1 MAITFHTQPQAFTPG
16 SNPVVWSFSSDQTF
30 QTNFS
35 YIVEFYIN
43 GILHSTHQVFQ
54 QNGIYAKFNASEIM
68 RGILSSPL
76 ITDGTLLTLYESAY
90 DLTRIIVYEQYGT
103 PPAIVGAGTSSGT
116 QKIIFNAALRHQDFV
131 NWDYQLYNSSTS
143 NPSSVNPILFLTSWP
158 RAYKYFCGLN
168 EKVFLGF
175 ITNQGGTQD
184 LRVKIQLYN
193 SANGLIVQNIIP
205 FALSNLLVLDVSPQN
220 IIDNSTIT
228 SGDFSTCVYYKITV
242 GNYVIGTYPGST
254 ESFKIYIDTEC
265 QRYPSRRLHWLNKFG
280 VWDSFTF
287 DLVSTDSTKVEG
299 NRYEKEKGIWQDE
312 NYVYPLYQGEGTT
325 FSKRAEDT
333 LTLNSDWI
341 KEDVQQWLVREL
353 YESPKVYLESS
364 GSFEPVNVTNA
375 SYKLKV
381 SRRDGLIQELVEIQ
395 RTYSFNS
402 QLN

>member
-1 MAITFHTQPQAFTPG
+1 MAITFYTQPQGFTPG
-16 SNPVVWSFSSDQTF
+16 SNPVVWTFSSNQTV
-30 QTNFS
+30 QQNFS
-35 YIVEFYIN
+35 YIVEVYIN
-43 GILHSTHQVFQ
+43 SILHSTHQVFQ
-54 QNGIYAKFNASEIM
+54 QSGIYAKFNASEIM

-76 ITDGTLLTLYESAY
+76 ITDGTLITLYDSAI
-90 DLTRIIVYEQYGT
+90 DLVYIKVYEQYGAT
-103 PPAIVGAGTSSGT
+103 PAIFASATSAS
-116 QKIIFNAALRHQDFV
+116 KYVFNAALRHQDFV
-131 NWDYQLYNSSTS
+131 NWNYLDYNVSTANPYDGS
-143 NPSSVNPILFLTSWP
+143 NYLTSWP
-158 RAYKYFCGLN
+158 RTKKYLCGLN

-175 ITNQGGTQD
+175 ISNDSGLSVD
-184 LRVKIQLYN
+184 IRLYN
-193 SANGLIVQNIIP
+193 SANALIASSLGNIIT
-205 FALSNLLVLDVSPQN
+205 FQRLTVLDVSPQI
-220 IIDNSTIT
+220 IIDNTTLT
-228 SGDFSTCVYYKITV
+228 SGDFSTCVYYTV
-242 GNYVIGTYPGST
+242 RSNGTGGLGYPGRS
-254 ESFKIYIDTEC
+254 EVFKIYIDTEC

-299 NRYEKEKGIWQDE
+299 NRYEKEKGIWSDE
-312 NYVYPLYQGEGTT
+312 NYIYPLYQGEGTT

-353 YESPKVYLESS
+353 YESPKVYLESD

>member
-1 MAITFHTQPQAFTPG
+1 MAVTFHTQPQVFTPA
-16 SNPVVWSFSSDQTF
+16 SNPVVWTFSSDQTF

-35 YIVEFYIN
+35 YIVEVYIN
-43 GILHSTHQVFQ
+43 SILHSTHQVFP

-76 ITDGTLLTLYESAY
+76 ITDTTFVTLYSSAY
-90 DLTRIIVYEQYGT
+90 DFVNIKVYEQYGAT
-103 PPAIVGAGTSSGT
+103 PAIFANATSAS
-116 QKIIFNAALRHQDFV
+116 KYVFNAALRHQDFV
-131 NWDYQLYNSSTS
+131 NWDYLDYNISTT
-143 NPSSVNPILFLTSWP
+143 NPLNGISYLTSWP
-158 RAYKYFCGLN
+158 RTYKYLCGLT

-175 ITNQGGTQD
+175 ISNDSGLQID
-184 LRVKIQLYN
+184 IRLYD
-193 SANGLIVQNIIP
+193 SANALIVASLGNTITFQQ
-205 FALSNLLVLDVSPQN
+205 LTVLDASPQT
-220 IIDNSTIT
+220 IIDNTAIT
-228 SGDFSTCVYYKITV
+228 SGDFSTCVYYTV
-242 GNYVIGTYPGST
+242 RTNATGIGAYTGRS
-254 ESFKIYIDTEC
+254 EVFEIYIDTEC

-299 NRYEKEKGIWQDE
+299 NRYEKEKGIWEDE

-333 LTLNSDWI
+333 LTLNSDWL
-341 KEDVQQWLVREL
+341 KQDVQQWLVREL

>member
-1 MAITFHTQPQAFTPG
+1 MAITFHTQPQVFTPG
-16 SNPVVWSFSSDQTF
+16 SNPVVWTFSSDETAQP
-30 QTNFS
+30 NFS
-35 YIVEFYIN
+35 YIVEVYIN
-43 GILHSTHQVFQ
+43 AILHSTHQVFQ

-76 ITDGTLLTLYESAY
+76 ITDTTLVTLYSSAF
-90 DLTRIIVYEQYGT
+90 DSVNIKVYEQYGAT
-103 PPAIVGAGTSSGT
+103 PAIFASATSAS
-116 QKIIFNAALRHQDFV
+116 KYVFNAALRHQDFV
-131 NWDYQLYNSSTS
+131 NWDYLDYNVATT
-143 NPSSVNPILFLTSWP
+143 NPLTTISYLTSWP
-158 RAYKYFCGLN
+158 RTYKYLCGLN
-168 EKVFLGF
+168 EKIFLGV
-175 ITNQGGTQD
+175 ICND
-184 LRVKIQLYN
+184 IALKVDIRLYN
-193 SANGLIVQNIIP
+193 AANTQIASSLANTIVLSALT
-205 FALSNLLVLDVSPQN
+205 VLDASPQTL
-220 IIDNSTIT
+220 IDNTSLT
-228 SGDFSTCVYYKITV
+228 SGDFSTCVYYTV
-242 GNYVIGTYPGST
+242 RINASGIGAYPGTT
-254 ESFKIYIDTEC
+254 EVFSIYIDTEC

-299 NRYEKEKGIWQDE
+299 NRYEKEKGIWDDE

-353 YESPKVYLESS
+353 YESPKVYLESD
-364 GSFEPVNVTNA
+364 GNFEPVNVTNA
-375 SYKLKV
+375 TYKLKV

>member
-1 MAITFHTQPQAFTPG
+1 MAVTFHTQPQVFTPA
-16 SNPVVWSFSSDQTF
+16 SNPVVWTFSSDQTF

-35 YIVEFYIN
+35 YIVEVYIN
-43 GILHSTHQVFQ
+43 SILHSTHQVFP

-76 ITDGTLLTLYESAY
+76 ITDTTFVTLYSSAY
-90 DLTRIIVYEQYGT
+90 DFVNLKVYEQYGAT
-103 PPAIVGAGTSSGT
+103 PAIFANATSAS
-116 QKIIFNAALRHQDFV
+116 KYVFNAALRHQDFV
-131 NWDYQLYNSSTS
+131 NWDYLDYNISTT
-143 NPSSVNPILFLTSWP
+143 NPLNGIAYLTSWP
-158 RAYKYFCGLN
+158 RSRKYLCGLT

-175 ITNQGGTQD
+175 ISNDSGLQID
-184 LRVKIQLYN
+184 IRLYD
-193 SANGLIVQNIIP
+193 SANALIVASLGNTITFQQ
-205 FALSNLLVLDVSPQN
+205 LTVLDASPQT
-220 IIDNSTIT
+220 IIDNTAIT
-228 SGDFSTCVYYKITV
+228 SGDFSTCVYYTV
-242 GNYVIGTYPGST
+242 RTNATGIGAYTGRS
-254 ESFKIYIDTEC
+254 EVFEIYIDTEC

-299 NRYEKEKGIWQDE
+299 NRYEKEKGIWEDE

-333 LTLNSDWI
+333 LTLNSDWL
-341 KEDVQQWLVREL
+341 KQDVQQWLVREL

-395 RTYSFNS
+395 RTYLFNS

>member
-1 MAITFHTQPQAFTPG
+1 MAVTFHTQPQVFTPA

-35 YIVEFYIN
+35 YIVEVYIN
-43 GILHSTHQVFQ
+43 SILHSTHQVFP
-54 QNGIYAKFNASEIM
+54 QNSIYAKFNASEIM

-76 ITDGTLLTLYESAY
+76 ITDTTFVTLYSSAY
-90 DLTRIIVYEQYGT
+90 DFVNIKVYEQYGAT
-103 PPAIVGAGTSSGT
+103 PAIFANATSNS
-116 QKIIFNAALRHQDFV
+116 KYVFNAALRHQDFV
-131 NWDYQLYNSSTS
+131 NWDYLDYNISTF
-143 NPSSVNPILFLTSWP
+143 NPLNGIAYLTSWP
-158 RAYKYFCGLN
+158 RTYKYLCGLT
-168 EKVFLGF
+168 EKIFLGF
-175 ITNQGGTQD
+175 ISNDSGLQVD
-184 LRVKIQLYN
+184 IRLYD
-193 SANGLIVQNIIP
+193 SANALIVASLGNTITFQQ
-205 FALSNLLVLDVSPQN
+205 LTVLDVSPQT
-220 IIDNSTIT
+220 IIANTAIT
-228 SGDFSTCVYYKITV
+228 SGDFSTCVYYTV
-242 GNYVIGTYPGST
+242 RTNATGMGAYIGRS
-254 ESFKIYIDTEC
+254 EVFSIYIDTEC

-299 NRYEKEKGIWQDE
+299 NRYEKEKGIWEDE

>member
-1 MAITFHTQPQAFTPG
+1 MAVTFHTQPQVFTPA
-16 SNPVVWSFSSDQTF
+16 SNPVVWTFSSDQTF

-35 YIVEFYIN
+35 YIVEVYIN
-43 GILHSTHQVFQ
+43 SILHSTHQVFP

-76 ITDGTLLTLYESAY
+76 ITDTTFVTLYSSAF
-90 DLTRIIVYEQYGT
+90 DVINIKVYEQYGAT
-103 PPAIVGAGTSSGT
+103 PAIFANATSST
-116 QKIIFNAALRHQDFV
+116 LYVFNAALRHQDFV
-131 NWDYQLYNSSTS
+131 NWDYLDYNVATT
-143 NPSSVNPILFLTSWP
+143 NPLTTISYLTSWP
-158 RAYKYFCGLN
+158 RTYKYLCGLN
-168 EKVFLGF
+168 EKVFLGV
-175 ITNQGGTQD
+175 ICNDIG
-184 LRVKIQLYN
+184 LKIDVRLYN
-193 SANGLIVQNIIP
+193 AANTQIVSSLNNTIAISAVTVID
-205 FALSNLLVLDVSPQN
+205 ASPQT
-220 IIDNSTIT
+220 IIDNTAIT
-228 SGDFSTCVYYKITV
+228 SGDFSSCVYYTV
-242 GNYVIGTYPGST
+242 RTKAAGIGAFPGTT
-254 ESFKIYIDTEC
+254 EVFKIYIDTEC

-299 NRYEKEKGIWQDE
+299 NRYEKEKGIWEDE

-333 LTLNSDWI
+333 LTLNSDWL
-341 KEDVQQWLVREL
+341 KQDVQQWLVREL

>member
-1 MAITFHTQPQAFTPG
+1 MAITFHTQPQVFTPG
-16 SNPVVWSFSSDQTF
+16 SNPVVWTFSSNQTY
-30 QTNFS
+30 QANFS
-35 YIVEFYIN
+35 YIVEFYIS

-54 QNGIYAKFNASEIM
+54 QSGIYAKFNASEIM
-68 RGILSSPL
+68 RGLLSSPL
-76 ITDGTLLTLYESAY
+76 ITDGTFITLYESAY
-90 DLTRIIVYEQYGT
+90 DLVRIIVYEQYGT
-103 PPAIVGAGTSSGT
+103 PPAIVGGTSSGT
-116 QKIIFNAALRHQDFV
+116 QKTIFNAALRHQDFV
-131 NWDYQLYNSSTS
+131 NWDYQLYNVSTS
-143 NPSSVNPILFLTSWP
+143 NPYSAVNPILFLTSWP
-158 RAYKYFCGLN
+158 RTKKYLCGLN

-184 LRVKIQLYN
+184 LRVRIRLYN
-193 SANGLIVQNIIP
+193 SANSLIVQDIIP
-205 FALSNLLVLDVSPQN
+205 FALKNLLVLDVSPQN
-220 IIDNSTIT
+220 IIDNSAIT
-228 SGDFSTCVYYKITV
+228 SGNFSTCVYYDIMV
-242 GNYVIGTYPGST
+242 SNYVLGTYPSAT

-299 NRYEKEKGIWQDE
+299 NRYEKEKGIWSDE
-312 NYVYPLYQGEGTT
+312 NYIYPLYQGEGTT

-353 YESPKVYLESS
+353 YESPKVYLESD

-381 SRRDGLIQELVEIQ
+381 NRRDGLIQELVEIS

>member
-1 MAITFHTQPQAFTPG
+1 MAITFHTQPQVFTPG
-16 SNPVVWSFSSDQTF
+16 SNPVVWTFSSDETAQA
-30 QTNFS
+30 NFS
-35 YIVEFYIN
+35 YIVEVYVN
-43 GILHSTHQVFQ
+43 AILHSTHQVFP
-54 QNGIYAKFNASEIM
+54 QNGIYAKFNASEIA

-76 ITDGTLLTLYESAY
+76 ITDGTFQTLYSSAY
-90 DLTRIIVYEQYGT
+90 DPFEIIVYEQYGT
-103 PPAIVGAGTSSGT
+103 PPAIEASETSNSSYV
-116 QKIIFNAALRHQDFV
+116 FNAALRHPDFV
-131 NWDYQLYNSSTS
+131 NWDYLDYNI
-143 NPSSVNPILFLTSWP
+143 SSVNPQINGMLFLTSWP
-158 RAYKYFCGLN
+158 RSKKYFCGLT
-168 EKVFLGF
+168 EKVFLGILSDEQF
-175 ITNQGGTQD
+175 QFFSIIT
-184 LRVKIQLYN
+184 LYDSTN
-193 SANGLIVQNIIP
+193 TIITSASFNVG
-205 FALSNLLVLDVSPQN
+205 FSELSVFDFSPVN
-220 IIDNSTIT
+220 IDNNSSIT
-228 SGDFSTCVYYKITV
+228 SGNFSTCVYYTV
-242 GNYVIGTYPGST
+242 QLGVTTNISSLLLS
-254 ESFKIYIDTEC
+254 EIFSIYIDTEC

-299 NRYEKEKGIWQDE
+299 NRYEREKGIWDAE

-353 YESPKVYLESS
+353 YESPSVYLESD
-364 GSFEPVNVTNA
+364 GNFEPVNVTNA

>member
-1 MAITFHTQPQAFTPG
+1 MAVTFHTQPQVFTPA

-30 QTNFS
+30 QANFS
-35 YIVEFYIN
+35 YIVEVYIN
-43 GILHSTHQVFQ
+43 AILHSTHQVFP
-54 QNGIYAKFNASEIM
+54 QNSIYAKFNASEIM

-76 ITDGTLLTLYESAY
+76 ITDTTFVTLYSSAFDAVY
-90 DLTRIIVYEQYGT
+90 IKVYEQYGAT
-103 PPAIVGAGTSSGT
+103 PAIFANATSAS
-116 QKIIFNAALRHQDFV
+116 IYVFNAALRHQDFV
-131 NWDYQLYNSSTS
+131 NWDYLDYNVATT
-143 NPSSVNPILFLTSWP
+143 NPLTTISYLTSWP
-158 RAYKYFCGLN
+158 RTYKYLCGLN
-168 EKVFLGF
+168 EKVFLGV
-175 ITNQGGTQD
+175 ICSDIG
-184 LRVKIQLYN
+184 LKIDIRLYN
-193 SANGLIVQNIIP
+193 AANTQIVSSLANTITLSALTVID
-205 FALSNLLVLDVSPQN
+205 ASPQT
-220 IIDNSTIT
+220 IIANTAIT
-228 SGDFSTCVYYKITV
+228 SGNFSTCVYYTV
-242 GNYVIGTYPGST
+242 RTKASGIGAYTGTT
-254 ESFKIYIDTEC
+254 EVFKIYIDTEC

-299 NRYEKEKGIWQDE
+299 NRYEKEKGIWEDE

>member
-1 MAITFHTQPQAFTPG
+1 MAVTFHTQPQFFTPG

-35 YIVEFYIN
+35 YIVEVYIN
-43 GILHSTHQVFQ
+43 SILHSTHQVFP

-76 ITDGTLLTLYESAY
+76 ITDTTLVTLYSSAF
-90 DLTRIIVYEQYGT
+90 DAINIKVYEQYGAT
-103 PPAIVGAGTSSGT
+103 PAIFANATSLT
-116 QKIIFNAALRHQDFV
+116 NFVFNAALRHQDFV
-131 NWDYQLYNSSTS
+131 NWDYLDYDVSTS
-143 NPSSVNPILFLTSWP
+143 NMMGSGMKYLTSWP
-158 RAYKYFCGLN
+158 RTYKYLCGLN
-168 EKVFLGF
+168 EKVFLGL
-175 ITNQGGTQD
+175 ISSDSGLQVD
-184 LRVKIQLYN
+184 IRLYD
-193 SANGLIVQNIIP
+193 SANTQIASSLGNTITFQKLT
-205 FALSNLLVLDVSPQN
+205 VLDASPQTL
-220 IIDNSTIT
+220 IDNTSLT
-228 SGDFSTCVYYKITV
+228 SGDFSTCVYYTV
-242 GNYVIGTYPGST
+242 RSNGNGGGPSPGRS
-254 ESFKIYIDTEC
+254 EVFSIYIDTEC

-299 NRYEKEKGIWQDE
+299 NRYEKEKGIWEDE

-341 KEDVQQWLVREL
+341 KQDVQQWLVREL

-395 RTYSFNS
+395 RTYLFNS

>member
-1 MAITFHTQPQAFTPG
+1 MAVTFHTQPQVFTPA
-16 SNPVVWSFSSDQTF
+16 SNPVVWTFSSDQTF

-35 YIVEFYIN
+35 YIVEVYIN
-43 GILHSTHQVFQ
+43 TILHSTHQVFP

-68 RGILSSPL
+68 RGIFSSPL
-76 ITDGTLLTLYESAY
+76 ITDTTFVTLYSSAY
-90 DLTRIIVYEQYGT
+90 DFVNIKVYEQYGAT
-103 PPAIVGAGTSSGT
+103 PAIFANATSAS
-116 QKIIFNAALRHQDFV
+116 KYVFNAALRHQDFV
-131 NWDYQLYNSSTS
+131 NWDYLDYNISTT
-143 NPSSVNPILFLTSWP
+143 NPTTPISYLTSWP
-158 RAYKYFCGLN
+158 RTYKYLCGLT
-168 EKVFLGF
+168 EKIFLGF
-175 ITNQGGTQD
+175 ISNDSGLQVD
-184 LRVKIQLYN
+184 IRLYD
-193 SANGLIVQNIIP
+193 SANALIVASLGNTITFQQLTVVD
-205 FALSNLLVLDVSPQN
+205 ASPQT
-220 IIDNSTIT
+220 IIDNTAIT
-228 SGDFSTCVYYKITV
+228 SGDFSTCVYYTV
-242 GNYVIGTYPGST
+242 RSNATGIGAYTGRS
-254 ESFKIYIDTEC
+254 EVFEIYIDTEC

-299 NRYEKEKGIWQDE
+299 NRYEKEKGIWEDE

-333 LTLNSDWI
+333 LTLNSDWL
-341 KEDVQQWLVREL
+341 KQDVQQWLVREL

>member
-1 MAITFHTQPQAFTPG
+1 MAVTFHTQPQIFTPG

-35 YIVEFYIN
+35 YIVEVYIN
-43 GILHSTHQVFQ
+43 AILHSTHQVFP

-76 ITDGTLLTLYESAY
+76 ITDGTLVTLYSSAY
-90 DLTRIIVYEQYGT
+90 DLVNIKVYEQYGAT
-103 PPAIVGAGTSSGT
+103 PAIFASATSAS
-116 QKIIFNAALRHQDFV
+116 KYVFNAALRHQDFV
-131 NWDYQLYNSSTS
+131 NWDYLDYNVATT
-143 NPSSVNPILFLTSWP
+143 NPLTTISYLTSWP
-158 RAYKYFCGLN
+158 RTYKYLCGLT
-168 EKVFLGF
+168 EKIFLGV
-175 ITNQGGTQD
+175 ICND
-184 LRVKIQLYN
+184 IALKVDIRLYN
-193 SANGLIVQNIIP
+193 AANTQIASSLANTIVLSALT
-205 FALSNLLVLDVSPQN
+205 VLDASPQTL
-220 IIDNSTIT
+220 IDNTSLT
-228 SGDFSTCVYYKITV
+228 SGDFTNCVYYTV
-242 GNYVIGTYPGST
+242 RSNATGMGAYTGRSEV
-254 ESFKIYIDTEC
+254 FKIYIDTEC

-299 NRYEKEKGIWQDE
+299 NRYEKEKGIWNDE

-341 KEDVQQWLVREL
+341 KQDVQQWLVREL

>member
-1 MAITFHTQPQAFTPG
+1 MAITFYTQPQLFTPG
-16 SNPVVWSFSSDQTF
+16 SNPVVWTFSSNQTV
-30 QTNFS
+30 QQNFS
-35 YIVEFYIN
+35 YIVEVYIN
-43 GILHSTHQVFQ
+43 SILHSTHQVFQ
-54 QNGIYAKFNASEIM
+54 QSGIYAKFNASEIM
-68 RGILSSPL
+68 RGLLSSPL
-76 ITDGTLLTLYESAY
+76 ITDGTLITLYSSAF
-90 DLTRIIVYEQYGT
+90 DSVNIKVYEQYGAT
-103 PPAIVGAGTSSGT
+103 PAIFANATSAS
-116 QKIIFNAALRHQDFV
+116 KYVFNAALRHQDFV
-131 NWDYQLYNSSTS
+131 NWDYLNYDVSTS
-143 NPSSVNPILFLTSWP
+143 NPDDGSNYLTSWP
-158 RAYKYFCGLN
+158 RTYKYLCGLT

-175 ITNQGGTQD
+175 ISSDSGLSVD
-184 LRVKIQLYN
+184 IRLYN
-193 SANGLIVQNIIP
+193 SANALIASSLGNIIT
-205 FALSNLLVLDVSPQN
+205 FQRLTVLDVSPQI
-220 IIDNSTIT
+220 IIDNTTLT
-228 SGDFSTCVYYKITV
+228 SGDFSTCVYYTV
-242 GNYVIGTYPGST
+242 RSNGTGGFGSPGRS
-254 ESFKIYIDTEC
+254 EVFKIYIDTEC

-299 NRYEKEKGIWQDE
+299 NRYEKEKGIWEDE

-333 LTLNSDWI
+333 LTLNSDWL
-341 KEDVQQWLVREL
+341 KQDVQQWLVREL